1 MPIINSVLAGG
12 GGGIKIKQ
20 VQHGS
25 IDAYGKYQYSDLST
39 AVDLS
44 RSVLVFDGRGRSTS
58 TSVSS
63 ILIKGWF
70 YNNSRVSFEM
80 PKSGSMVVNWS
91 VIEAEEGIKVQHITG
106 SWVTSDEEERTK
118 DVLIPEE
125 INVDR
130 SILLFSLYQSS
141 LYQSGAIPG
150 LIPIAKIEDSQH
162 ITLSRK
168 TSSTSTDTSAHYSI
182 QVVEFL

>member
-20 VQHGS
+20 IQHGS
-25 IDAYGKYQYSDLST
+25 INNLYGSYQYSDLST

-44 RSVLVFDGRGRSTS
+44 RSVLVFDGRGRYITPSP
-58 TSVSS
+58 SS

-80 PKSGSMVVNWS
+80 PSNENMFVNWS

-106 SWVTSDEEERTK
+106 SWVTSDSTELTK

-130 SILLFSLYQSS
+130 SILLFSLYQSA
-141 LYQSGAIPG
+141 GGIPG
-150 LIPIAKIEDSQH
+150 LIPTAKIKNSQH
-162 ITLSRK
+162 ITLSRT
-168 TSSTSTDTSAHYSI
+168 TSPSYTSTNAHYSI

>member
-20 VQHGS
+20 IQHGS
-25 IDAYGKYQYSDLST
+25 SDRYGKYAYSNLST

-44 RSVLVFDGRGRSTS
+44 RSVLVFDGRGKY
-58 TSVSS
+58 VDSS
-63 ILIKGWF
+63 ASAILIKGWF

-80 PKSGSMVVNWS
+80 LSSGQPMVVNWS

-141 LYQSGAIPG
+141 SVPG
-150 LIPIAKIEDSQH
+150 LIPKAKIEDSQH
-162 ITLSRK
+162 ITLSR
-168 TSSTSTDTSAHYSI
+168 TTTSTYSDTKAHYSI

>member
-25 IDAYGKYQYSDLST
+25 INAYGYIQLPYLST

-44 RSVLVFDGRGRSTS
+44 RSFLVFDGRGRSAIS
-58 TSVSS
+58 EASL

-70 YNNSRVSFEM
+70 YNNRQLAFEI
-80 PKSGSMVVNWS
+80 PIAGWMVVNWS

-106 SWVTSDEEERTK
+106 SWVTSDKEELTK

-130 SILLFSLYQSS
+130 SILLFYLYQS
-141 LYQSGAIPG
+141 SGAIPG
-150 LIPIAKIEDSQH
+150 LIPRAKIEDSQH
-162 ITLSRK
+162 ITLSRT
-168 TSSTSTDTSAHYSI
+168 TSSSYTSTDAHYSI

>member
-25 IDAYGKYQYSDLST
+25 IDGYGKILYSNLST

-44 RSVLVFDGRGRSTS
+44 RSVLVFNGRGRDTS
-58 TSVSS
+58 TNTSS

-70 YNNSRVSFEM
+70 YNKSEVYFQME
-80 PKSGSMVVNWS
+80 KSGSMVVNWS
-91 VIEAEEGIKVQHITG
+91 VIETEEGIKVQHITG
-106 SWVTSDEEERTK
+106 SWVTSDIEELTK

-130 SILLFSLYQSS
+130 SILLFSLCQSS
-141 LYQSGAIPG
+141 AVPG
-150 LIPIAKIEDSQH
+150 LIPKAKIEDSQH
-162 ITLSRK
+162 ITLSRTASSSYRK
-168 TSSTSTDTSAHYSI
+168 TDAHYSI

>member
-25 IDAYGKYQYSDLST
+25 IDEYGRYRRPYLST

-44 RSVLVFDGRGRSTS
+44 RSFLVFDGRGRGENTNSD
-58 TSVSS
+58 S
-63 ILIKGWF
+63 ILIKGLF
-70 YNNSRVSFEM
+70 YNNRQLSFEI
-80 PKSGSMVVNWS
+80 PKSDYMVVNWS

-106 SWVTSDEEERTK
+106 SWVTSDEEELTK

-130 SILLFSLYQSS
+130 SILLFYLCQS
-141 LYQSGAIPG
+141 SGAIPG
-150 LIPIAKIEDSQH
+150 LIPKAKIEDSQH

-168 TSSTSTDTSAHYSI
+168 TSSSYRDTNAHYSI

>member
-12 GGGIKIKQ
+12 GIKIKQ
-20 VQHGS
+20 IQHGS
-25 IDAYGKYQYSDLST
+25 IDRYGGCRYSNLST

-44 RSVLVFDGRGRSTS
+44 KSVLVFNGRGKT
-58 TSVSS
+58 TDSS
-63 ILIKGWF
+63 ASSMLIKGWF
-70 YNNSRVSFEM
+70 YNNSRVSFEIH
-80 PKSGSMVVNWS
+80 KREYMVVNWS

-106 SWVTSDEEERTK
+106 SWVTSDIDELTK

-130 SILLFSLYQSS
+130 SILLFSLYQLSDR
-141 LYQSGAIPG
+141 PG
-150 LIPIAKIEDSQH
+150 LIPKAKIEDSQH
-162 ITLSRK
+162 ITLSR
-168 TSSTSTDTSAHYSI
+168 TASSSSTNANYSI

>member
-25 IDAYGKYQYSDLST
+25 IDQYGSYQYSDLST

-44 RSVLVFDGRGRSTS
+44 RSVLVFNGRGRYTDTEASA
-58 TSVSS
+58 

-70 YNNSRVSFEM
+70 YNNSRVSFQMLKNE
-80 PKSGSMVVNWS
+80 SMVVNWS

-106 SWVTSDEEERTK
+106 SWVTSDIDERTK

-130 SILLFSLYQSS
+130 SILLFSLYQS
-141 LYQSGAIPG
+141 GDIPG
-150 LIPIAKIEDSQH
+150 LIPKAKIKDSQH
-162 ITLSRK
+162 ITLSRT
-168 TSSTSTDTSAHYSI
+168 TSSSSTDTNAHYSI

>member
-1 MPIINSVLAGG
+1 MPIINTVLAGG

-20 VQHGS
+20 IQHGS
-25 IDAYGKYQYSDLST
+25 IDRYGSYQYSDLST

-44 RSVLVFDGRGRSTS
+44 KSVLVFDGRGRGTH
-58 TSVSS
+58 TSVM
-63 ILIKGWF
+63 LIKGWF

-80 PKSGSMVVNWS
+80 PVDTYMVVNWS

-106 SWVTSDEEERTK
+106 SWVTSDKDERTK

-130 SILLFSLYQSS
+130 SILLFYLYQSS
-141 LYQSGAIPG
+141 EVPG
-150 LIPIAKIEDSQH
+150 LIPKAKIEDSQH
-162 ITLSRK
+162 ITLSRT
-168 TSSTSTDTSAHYSI
+168 TSSLFTDTNAHYSI

>member
-20 VQHGS
+20 IQHGS
-25 IDAYGKYQYSDLST
+25 IDGYGSYKYSDLST

-44 RSVLVFDGRGRSTS
+44 RSVLVFDGRGRYTD
-58 TSVSS
+58 THVGL

-80 PKSGSMVVNWS
+80 PNNQYMVVNWS

-141 LYQSGAIPG
+141 SVPG
-150 LIPIAKIEDSQH
+150 LIPKAKIEDSQH
-162 ITLSRK
+162 ITLSR
-168 TSSTSTDTSAHYSI
+168 TTTPSNMSTDAHYSI

>member
-20 VQHGS
+20 LQHGS
-25 IDAYGKYQYSDLST
+25 IDGYGSYRYYSNLSP

-44 RSVLVFDGRGRSTS
+44 RSVLVFDGRGNTTNNSA
-58 TSVSS
+58 SS
-63 ILIKGWF
+63 MLIKGWF

-80 PKSGSMVVNWS
+80 PKSGPMVVNWS

-106 SWVTSDEEERTK
+106 SWVTSDEEELTK

-130 SILLFSLYQSS
+130 SILLFSLHQSNF
-141 LYQSGAIPG
+141 LPG
-150 LIPIAKIEDSQH
+150 LIPKAKIEDSQH
-162 ITLSRK
+162 ITLSR
-168 TSSTSTDTSAHYSI
+168 TASSTYPRTDAYYSI

>member
-25 IDAYGKYQYSDLST
+25 IDAYGRYQYSDLST

-44 RSVLVFDGRGRSTS
+44 RSVLVFDGRGRYTGASAKT
-58 TSVSS
+58 

-80 PKSGSMVVNWS
+80 PKWEYMVVNWS

-106 SWVTSDEEERTK
+106 SWVTSDIEELTK

-130 SILLFSLYQSS
+130 SILLFY
-141 LYQSGAIPG
+141 LYQSGDKPC
-150 LIPIAKIEDSQH
+150 LIPTAKIEDSQH
-162 ITLSRK
+162 ITLSRM
-168 TSSTSTDTSAHYSI
+168 TSSSYTSTDAHYSI

>member
-25 IDAYGKYQYSDLST
+25 INDYGRYLYSNLST

-44 RSVLVFDGRGRSTS
+44 RSVLVFNGRGRSTS
-58 TSVSS
+58 GPLASAM
-63 ILIKGWF
+63 LIKGWF
-70 YNNSRVSFEM
+70 YNNSRVSFEI
-80 PKSGSMVVNWS
+80 PINTYMVVNWS

-106 SWVTSDEEERTK
+106 SWVTSDSDELTK

-130 SILLFSLYQSS
+130 SILLFSLYQS
-141 LYQSGAIPG
+141 GDRPG
-150 LIPIAKIEDSQH
+150 LIPKAKIEDSQH
-162 ITLSRK
+162 ITLSRTA
-168 TSSTSTDTSAHYSI
+168 TSSNPSTDAHYSI

>member
-1 MPIINSVLAGG
+1 MPIINSVLA

-25 IDAYGKYQYSDLST
+25 IDQYGKYKYSNLST

-44 RSVLVFDGRGRSTS
+44 RSVLVFDGRGKYTG
-58 TSVSS
+58 TSVGN

-80 PKSGSMVVNWS
+80 QRSEWMVVNWS

-106 SWVTSDEEERTK
+106 SWVTSDIEELTK

-130 SILLFSLYQSS
+130 SILLFSLYTKSS
-141 LYQSGAIPG
+141 SDIPG
-150 LIPIAKIEDSQH
+150 LIPKAKIEDSQH
-162 ITLSRK
+162 ITLSRTASSSYRK
-168 TSSTSTDTSAHYSI
+168 TDAHYSI

>member
-1 MPIINSVLAGG
+1 MPIINSVLA

-25 IDAYGKYQYSDLST
+25 INDYGRPVYSNLSP

-44 RSVLVFDGRGRSTS
+44 RSVLVFNGGGRSTN
-58 TSVSS
+58 TMVSAM
-63 ILIKGWF
+63 LIKGWF
-70 YNNSRVSFEM
+70 YNNSRVAFAI
-80 PKSGSMVVNWS
+80 PTKYDYMVVNWS

-106 SWVTSDEEERTK
+106 SWVTSDIEEQTK

-141 LYQSGAIPG
+141 DKPG
-150 LIPIAKIEDSQH
+150 LIPKAKIEDSQH
-162 ITLSRK
+162 ITLSREASS
-168 TSSTSTDTSAHYSI
+168 SSTNADYSI

>member
-25 IDAYGKYQYSDLST
+25 INEYGSYQYSDLST

-44 RSVLVFDGRGRSTS
+44 KSVLVFDGRGKYTDTS
-58 TSVSS
+58 IGS

-70 YNNSRVSFEM
+70 SNNSRVSFEM
-80 PKSGSMVVNWS
+80 LKNEYMVVNWS

-106 SWVTSDEEERTK
+106 SWVTSDIDERTK

-130 SILLFSLYQSS
+130 SILLFY
-141 LYQSGAIPG
+141 LYQSGDIPG
-150 LIPIAKIEDSQH
+150 LIPRAKIEDSQH
-162 ITLSRK
+162 ITLSRT
-168 TSSTSTDTSAHYSI
+168 TSSSSTDTNAHYSI

>member
-20 VQHGS
+20 IQHGS
-25 IDAYGKYQYSDLST
+25 IDRYGKYQSSDLST

-44 RSVLVFDGRGRSTS
+44 KSVLVFDGRGRYTD
-58 TSVSS
+58 TSVGS

-70 YNNSRVSFEM
+70 SNNSRVSFKM
-80 PKSGSMVVNWS
+80 PNSYEFMVVNWS

-106 SWVTSDEEERTK
+106 SWVTSDIDELTK

-130 SILLFSLYQSS
+130 SILLFYLYQT
-141 LYQSGAIPG
+141 GTVPG
-150 LIPIAKIEDSQH
+150 LIPRAKIEDSQH
-162 ITLSRK
+162 ITLSRTIFSLNK
-168 TSSTSTDTSAHYSI
+168 STDAHYSI

>member
-25 IDAYGKYQYSDLST
+25 IDAYGRYQYSDLST

-44 RSVLVFDGRGRSTS
+44 RSVLVFNGRGSSIDTS
-58 TSVSS
+58 TGSM
-63 ILIKGWF
+63 LLKGWF

-80 PKSGSMVVNWS
+80 LGSSQYMAVNWS

-106 SWVTSDEEERTK
+106 SWVTSNVEERTK

-130 SILLFSLYQSS
+130 SILLFSLYQS
-141 LYQSGAIPG
+141 GDIAG
-150 LIPIAKIEDSQH
+150 LIPRAKIEDSQH
-162 ITLSRK
+162 ITLSR
-168 TSSTSTDTSAHYSI
+168 TTYSSYKSTDAHYSI

>member
-25 IDAYGKYQYSDLST
+25 IDEYGSYQYSDLST

-44 RSVLVFDGRGRSTS
+44 RSVLVFDGRGGTTN
-58 TSVSS
+58 TSVDS

-70 YNNSRVSFEM
+70 YNNSRVSFEI
-80 PKSGSMVVNWS
+80 PETRSMVVNWS

-106 SWVTSDEEERTK
+106 SWVTGDVEELTK

-130 SILLFSLYQSS
+130 SILLFYLYQSS
-141 LYQSGAIPG
+141 ARPG
-150 LIPIAKIEDSQH
+150 LIPKAKIEDSQH
-162 ITLSRK
+162 ITLSR
-168 TSSTSTDTSAHYSI
+168 TASSSTPNTNAHYSI

>member
-25 IDAYGKYQYSDLST
+25 IDGYGGQYSTLSP

-44 RSVLVFDGRGRSTS
+44 RSVLVFDGRGKDTS

-70 YNNSRVSFEM
+70 YNNSRVSFETEI
-80 PKSGSMVVNWS
+80 PETRYIVVNWS

-106 SWVTSDEEERTK
+106 SWVTSDIEERTK

-141 LYQSGAIPG
+141 DRPG
-150 LIPIAKIEDSQH
+150 LIPKAKIEDSQH
-162 ITLSRK
+162 ITLSRIA
-168 TSSTSTDTSAHYSI
+168 SSNETNANYSI

>member
-25 IDAYGKYQYSDLST
+25 FYRSGGYQYSNLST

-44 RSVLVFDGRGRSTS
+44 RSVLVFDGRGRYISPS
-58 TSVSS
+58 PSS

-80 PKSGSMVVNWS
+80 PSNENMFVNWS

-106 SWVTSDEEERTK
+106 SWVTDDRYELTK

-130 SILLFSLYQSS
+130 SILLFSLSQSS
-141 LYQSGAIPG
+141 N
-150 LIPIAKIEDSQH
+150 IPIAKIEDSQH
-162 ITLSRK
+162 ITLSR
-168 TSSTSTDTSAHYSI
+168 TASSTYPSTNAHYSI

>member
-25 IDAYGKYQYSDLST
+25 IDAYGRYQYSNLST

-44 RSVLVFDGRGRSTS
+44 RSVLVFDGRGKSTS
-58 TSVSS
+58 ADASS
-63 ILIKGWF
+63 TLIKGYF
-70 YNNSRVSFEM
+70 YNNSQVFFEI
-80 PKSGSMVVNWS
+80 PKSDHILVNWS

-106 SWVTSDEEERTK
+106 SWITSDEEERTK

-130 SILLFSLYQSS
+130 SILLFYLYQSS
-141 LYQSGAIPG
+141 DKPG
-150 LIPIAKIEDSQH
+150 LIPKAKIEDSQH

-168 TSSTSTDTSAHYSI
+168 ASYSSTNAHYSI

>member
-20 VQHGS
+20 VQHGF
-25 IDAYGKYQYSDLST
+25 IDQYGSYLYSNLST

-44 RSVLVFDGRGRSTS
+44 RSVLVFDGRGRNTKTS
-58 TSVSS
+58 ASS

-70 YNNSRVSFEM
+70 YNNSRVSFEI
-80 PKSGSMVVNWS
+80 PENKYMVVNWS

-106 SWVTSDEEERTK
+106 SWVTSDREELTK

-130 SILLFSLYQSS
+130 SILLFYLCQFRD
-141 LYQSGAIPG
+141 IPG
-150 LIPIAKIEDSQH
+150 LIPKAKIEDSQH
-162 ITLSRK
+162 ITLSRTT
-168 TSSTSTDTSAHYSI
+168 TSSNYSTNAHYSI

>member
-25 IDAYGKYQYSDLST
+25 INKYGSYQYADLST

-44 RSVLVFDGRGRSTS
+44 RSVLVFDGRGRSTNAS
-58 TSVSS
+58 ASS

-70 YNNSRVSFEM
+70 YNNSRVRFEM
-80 PKSGSMVVNWS
+80 PNKEYMVVNWS

-106 SWVTSDEEERTK
+106 SWVTSDQEELTK

-130 SILLFSLYQSS
+130 SILLFYLYQSS
-141 LYQSGAIPG
+141 DIPG
-150 LIPIAKIEDSQH
+150 LIPKAKIEDSQH
-162 ITLSRK
+162 ITLSRT
-168 TSSTSTDTSAHYSI
+168 TSSLSKSTNAYYSI

>member
-20 VQHGS
+20 IQHGS
-25 IDAYGKYQYSDLST
+25 FDRYGMYQDSNLSA

-44 RSVLVFDGRGRSTS
+44 RSVLVFDGRGRTTNSSAST
-58 TSVSS
+58 
-63 ILIKGWF
+63 ILIKGSF
-70 YNNSRVSFEM
+70 YNNSRVIFEI
-80 PKSGSMVVNWS
+80 PKSDYMVVNWS

-106 SWVTSDEEERTK
+106 SWVTSDIEELTK

-130 SILLFSLYQSS
+130 SILLFYLCQWN
-141 LYQSGAIPG
+141 ARPG
-150 LIPIAKIEDSQH
+150 LIPNAKIEDSQH
-162 ITLSRK
+162 ITLSR
-168 TSSTSTDTSAHYSI
+168 TTSTLSSSTDAHYSI

>member
-25 IDAYGKYQYSDLST
+25 IDGVGSHLYSNLST

-44 RSVLVFDGRGRSTS
+44 RSVLVFDGRGRSTEP
-58 TSVSS
+58 SVSS

-80 PKSGSMVVNWS
+80 PTTDYMVVNWS

-106 SWVTSDEEERTK
+106 SWVTSDSGELTK

-130 SILLFSLYQSS
+130 SILLFSLWQTSE
-141 LYQSGAIPG
+141 APG
-150 LIPIAKIEDSQH
+150 LIPKAKIEDSQH
-162 ITLSRK
+162 ITLSR
-168 TSSTSTDTSAHYSI
+168 TTSDLHSSTNAHYSI

>member
-25 IDAYGKYQYSDLST
+25 IDQYGSYLYSNLST

-44 RSVLVFDGRGRSTS
+44 RSVLVFNGRGSYTD
-58 TSVSS
+58 TSVNS

-70 YNNSRVSFEM
+70 YNNSRVAFQM
-80 PKSGSMVVNWS
+80 LKSENMVVNWS

-106 SWVTSDEEERTK
+106 SWVTSDIEKYTK

-141 LYQSGAIPG
+141 AVPG
-150 LIPIAKIEDSQH
+150 LIPKAKIEDSQH
-162 ITLSRK
+162 ITLSR
-168 TSSTSTDTSAHYSI
+168 TDYSSSTDADAHYSI